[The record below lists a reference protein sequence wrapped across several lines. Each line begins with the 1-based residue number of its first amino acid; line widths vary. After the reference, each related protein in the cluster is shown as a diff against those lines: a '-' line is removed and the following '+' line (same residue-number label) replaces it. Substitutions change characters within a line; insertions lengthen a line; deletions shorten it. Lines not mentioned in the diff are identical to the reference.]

1 VPVRGFPALA
11 RLAGLAVL
19 GAAVLVC
26 TASARLVLDGRRHM
40 AEGDSAREAGQRDL
54 AAARYE
60 DAARAYVPGSPYPRR
75 ALQQLALMAKGAEM
89 RGQTD
94 LALYLWE
101 VARRSVL
108 ATRHVWQPNGAI
120 LDRAERAI
128 AKLRAGRAT
137 ESSETTAAARTA
149 PPRPK
154 DPSPFGSIL
163 VFAGLLAWIFGAVW
177 LCAAPKT
184 EAARRGRRA
193 AWICTACGTA
203 LWIVMAWFAG

>member
-1 VPVRGFPALA
+1 MHGQTLRRALGA
-11 RLAGLAVL
+11 TLLGIAAMVAVSTGRMIRDGCSRFDEGRRLADAHDVY
-19 GAAVLVC
+19 GAA
-26 TASARLVLDGRRHM
+26 
-40 AEGDSAREAGQRDL
+40 
-54 AAARYE
+54 AAFE
-60 DAARAYVPGSPYPRR
+60 DAARSYAPGSPYPAR
-75 ALQQLALMAKGAEM
+75 ALDRLSLMAKGAEM
-89 RGQTD
+89 RGQPD

-137 ESSETTAAARTA
+137 ESSEAAAAARTA

-154 DPSPFGSIL
+154 DPSPFASIL